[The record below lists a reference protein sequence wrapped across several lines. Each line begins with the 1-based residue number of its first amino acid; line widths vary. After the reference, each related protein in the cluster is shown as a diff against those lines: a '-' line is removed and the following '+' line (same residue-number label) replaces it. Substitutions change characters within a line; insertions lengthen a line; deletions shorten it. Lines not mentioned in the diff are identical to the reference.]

1 MKALVLGIAL
11 MAVGVFTSCGEK
23 GWTEEDKEV
32 FMEKCTGSASKNLDS
47 ETATAYCECVLE
59 KVQKEYPNPDDM
71 DVNSER
77 SQEIIAELTR
87 NRASKLLTK
96 YG

>member
-1 MKALVLGIAL
+1 
-11 MAVGVFTSCGEK
+11 
-23 GWTEEDKEV
+23 
-32 FMEKCTGSASKNLDS
+32 MEKCTGSASKNLDS